1 MTITVKNVPR
11 EVLARKR
18 ALFHRKVAALA
29 SDDLGTFELGI
40 VVEVFG
46 LPRPEMT
53 EWYSFQVCGLGRGPF
68 RAVGGLRILPSMGL
82 EGLSR
87 AGTIVIPGWRTDEEP
102 PQELVASLI
111 RAHRRGAR
119 LVSICSGVFVL
130 AATGL
135 LDGRRATTHW
145 RYTEKLARKYPRILI
160 EPDVLYVD
168 ENEILTSA
176 GSAAGIDL
184 CLHIVRR
191 DFGSRVANEVARRL
205 VISPHREGG
214 QAQFIERPVGD
225 EDNPWLS
232 TLLEWA
238 QRHLHEEL
246 RLERLASA
254 SRMSKRTLS
263 RRFAEATGT
272 SPANWIAG
280 LRVSRAKELLET
292 TAFSIE
298 EIAEKCGF
306 GSAPVLRHHFRER
319 LRISPI
325 AYRSRFRLAIPKD
338 IRVGRIRAQ
347 VRGSGGN

>member
-1 MTITVKNVPR
+1 VAQKTISVKIMPDHRNV
-11 EVLARKR
+11 V
-18 ALFHRKVAALA
+18 ALA
-29 SDDLGTFELGI
+29 YDGLSPFELGI

-46 LPRPEMT
+46 LPRPEMKD
-53 EWYSFQVCGLGRGPF
+53 WYRFTVCASDRGPLK
-68 RAVGGLRILPSMGL
+68 AVGGLRVLTHRGL
-82 EGLSR
+82 EALSR
-87 AGTIVIPGWRTDEEP
+87 AGTIVIPGWRNPDEKPPEP
-102 PQELVASLI
+102 LLEALL

-145 RYTEKLARKYPRILI
+145 RYTEKLAQKYPRVRI
-160 EPDVLYVD
+160 EADVLYVD

-191 DFGSRVANEVARRL
+191 DFGSRIANQVARRL

-214 QAQFIERPVGD
+214 QAQFIERPIGN
-225 EDNPWLS
+225 EDHPWLS
-232 TLLEWA
+232 TLLDWA
-238 QRHLHEEL
+238 QGHLHEEL
-246 RLERLASA
+246 RLDRLAGI

-272 SPANWIAG
+272 SPGDWIAG

-292 TAFSIE
+292 TRFSVE
-298 EIAEKCGF
+298 EIADKCGF

-319 LRISPI
+319 VRISPN
-325 AYRSRFRLAIPKD
+325 AYRSRFHRIVPKEDRDGAIARQ
-338 IRVGRIRAQ
+338 I
-347 VRGSGGN
+347 